1 MTKPEKAGL
10 EHANPSPSERIA
22 VYRPSPRPNP
32 VVPTLITRSGVTRY
46 IWGDQDSGLV
56 ADWIYASTELIHL
69 LMFGLAP
76 GGSFR
81 HSKEFRTV
89 FAADEVLCV
98 LSGSLM
104 AANPETGEVVTAE
117 TGDFLFFR
125 RDTWHHVFARGPEP
139 LRVLEF
145 FSPPP
150 SAGTSGAYSRTR
162 PFLEESTY
170 RRDQDLG
177 SETGRNLPEDSCFT
191 VIRSP
196 DLTWRRE
203 GDLSLG
209 LVASTKHLTV
219 CLANV
224 DSGVMTQPREH
235 GGDALVFGLAGPL
248 MVRTQHE
255 TQVST
260 FELDRHDAVYVPK
273 GATYEILN
281 FGDQTTALI
290 GVAPSYL
297 P

>member
-1 MTKPEKAGL
+1 MRVLPHVTGLHREIPESHVFEDILQMVDEAASGTRSAAGPEHARHVIGNNHGWIPGGLHWSLPATRNLVSLGPSSMSELGGNPSCHQRAEMTKPEKAGL

-32 VVPTLITRSGVTRY
+32 VVPTLITRSGVTRH

-69 LMFGLAP
+69 LVFGLAP
-76 GGSFR
+76 GGSFPPL
-81 HSKEFRTV
+81 KEFRTV

-170 RRDQDLG
+170 RRRPRPGKRNRRESAGRLLLHCHTV
-177 SETGRNLPEDSCFT
+177 TG
-191 VIRSP
+191 P
-196 DLTWRRE
+196 DL
-203 GDLSLG
+203 
-209 LVASTKHLTV
+209 AS
-219 CLANV
+219 
-224 DSGVMTQPREH
+224 
-235 GGDALVFGLAGPL
+235 
-248 MVRTQHE
+248 
-255 TQVST
+255 
-260 FELDRHDAVYVPK
+260 
-273 GATYEILN
+273 
-281 FGDQTTALI
+281 
-290 GVAPSYL
+290 
-297 P
+297 